1 MGTHILRFFDR
12 LTPAVKFDIA
22 RTRSRI
28 ESMSNVK
35 LFKYGRKR
43 TESAWRKGEKRPL
56 TLCEICELQVA
67 REEWQKR
74 QNSSSAKMSAQSR

>member
-1 MGTHILRFFDR
+1 MGAHILRIFDR
-12 LTPAVKFDIA
+12 LTPAVRFDIA

-28 ESMSNVK
+28 ESMSDVK

-43 TESAWRKGEKRPL
+43 TESAWRNGEKRPL
-56 TLCEICELQVA
+56 TMCEICELQVA

-74 QNSSSAKMSAQSR
+74 KNASTARISA